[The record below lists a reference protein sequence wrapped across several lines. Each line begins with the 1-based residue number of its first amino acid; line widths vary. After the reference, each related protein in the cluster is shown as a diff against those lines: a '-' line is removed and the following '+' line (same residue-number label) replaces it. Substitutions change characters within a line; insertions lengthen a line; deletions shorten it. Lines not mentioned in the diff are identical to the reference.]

1 VVNIKPVNRPKG
13 KLIAIGGNEAKNQQE
28 NEERE
33 ENIDFKKGVLEEV
46 LKELKGPDSK
56 IVVLPL
62 ASKQQEDM
70 EKRYREA
77 FEKLGKNIEVL
88 IIESKHEVDKKDNLK
103 KIENADAIFITG
115 GDQARLKEMLE
126 NSIFLELLKKKYQQ
140 EDFLIAG
147 TSAGSMVLSEY
158 MIDSGMSEES
168 LLKGLIKLTKGFDFL
183 PETVID
189 THFLKRGR
197 FSRLTEAL
205 LQERSIIGIG
215 ICEDTALVITDGNEL
230 RAIGSGTVTIID
242 NSEIK
247 NTNYNQIKE
256 KDPVYLENLRVHV
269 LAKGAAYSLDKKEFH
284 VIK

>member
-1 VVNIKPVNRPKG
+1 
-13 KLIAIGGNEAKNQQE
+13 
-28 NEERE
+28 
-33 ENIDFKKGVLEEV
+33 
-46 LKELKGPDSK
+46 
-56 IVVLPL
+56 
-62 ASKQQEDM
+62 
-70 EKRYREA
+70 
-77 FEKLGKNIEVL
+77 VL
-88 IIESKHEVDKKDNLK
+88 IENKNEVDKQENLR

-115 GDQARLKEMLE
+115 GDQVRLKEMLE
-126 NSIFLELLKKKYQQ
+126 NSRFLELLKKKYQQ